1 MVQYLL
7 EIGMEEIPARFL
19 LSLRNQLQ
27 EKVENYL
34 KDERI
39 TYGRVESFATPR
51 RLAVRVSDLAEKQT
65 SKEEE
70 VRGPS
75 LKVARDEEGK
85 LTKAA
90 LGFLRGQGAKE
101 EDIFVKTVKN
111 TDYIFVNKIAE
122 QLDVS
127 EVLSGLGKVLGS
139 LNFPVSMRWSDLE
152 IEYIRPIHWI
162 VSLLDSQ
169 IIDLNFAGIGASNLS
184 RGHRFLGSGKFIE
197 ITSASHYE
205 SQLEQEFVI
214 TNFEQR
220 KKIIAEQIA
229 AIAQQNSWIIPEN
242 EELLEEVT
250 AMVEWPTAFYGE
262 FEEEYLQVPHEM
274 LITAMRDHQ
283 RYFYAIDK
291 ENSDLLPIFISVRNG
306 NNDRIENVIRG
317 NQKVLKARLSDAKFF
332 YEEDLKNSLDDYL
345 LRLET
350 LNEHFKLGTLADK
363 QIRVGQ
369 LVKEI
374 GAQLKLADKELAIS
388 ERASQLYKFD
398 LVTLAVDEFSELQG
412 VMGGIYAKHYGE
424 PEAVVQAISQQYLP
438 HNSGGDLPIETS
450 SALLALADKLDTLM
464 AYFTVGLIPTGSN
477 DPFALRRQA
486 MGLVEI
492 IADQNWQLN
501 LEEILTKVNYNE
513 QKISSETL
521 QALVNFVK
529 ARIQVYLENR
539 NIDYDII
546 QSALSQKMLNPLR
559 MIETAIKLQ
568 ELRHQDKG
576 QFRLLIENLSRVVN
590 LGEKITEE
598 VELKVDLAQTELEK
612 DLINRV
618 LGMHHEGE
626 ISERIN
632 SYQEVSPIIAK
643 YFEEHMINAD
653 DETICFNRYQ
663 LMFQLTQLILDL
675 FDPRMIVSK

>member
-7 EIGMEEIPARFL
+7 EVGMEEIPARFL
-19 LSLRNQLQ
+19 LNLCNQLQ
-27 EKVENYL
+27 ENIENYL

-39 TYGRVESFATPR
+39 TYGLVESFATPR
-51 RLAVRVSDLAEKQT
+51 RLAVRISDLAEKQ
-65 SKEEE
+65 SFKEEE

-75 LKVARDEEGK
+75 LKVARDEEGN

-101 EDIFVKTVKN
+101 EDIFIKTVKN

-122 QLDVS
+122 QLTLS

-169 IIDLNFAGIGASNLS
+169 VIDFNFAGIKASNVT
-184 RGHRFLGSGKFIE
+184 RGHRFLGSGKYIE
-197 ITSASHYE
+197 LASASHYE
-205 SQLEQEFVI
+205 AYLEQEFVI
-214 TNFEQR
+214 PNFEKR
-220 KKIIAEQIA
+220 KQTIAEQIA
-229 AIAQQNSWIIPEN
+229 IIAQQRSWIIPEN
-242 EELLEEVT
+242 DELLEEVT

-291 ENSDLLPIFISVRNG
+291 ENKDLLPVFISVRNG
-306 NNDRIENVIRG
+306 NKDKIENVIRG

-345 LRLET
+345 LRLES

-374 GAQLKLADKELAIS
+374 GAQLQLADTDLAVS
-388 ERASQLYKFD
+388 ERASQIYKFD

-412 VMGGIYAKHYGE
+412 LMGGIYAKSFGE
-424 PEAVVQAISQQYLP
+424 SEDVAHAISQQYLP
-438 HNSGGDLPIETS
+438 IHSGGDLPVGTS
-450 SALLALADKLDTLM
+450 SALLALADKLDTLI
-464 AYFTVGLIPTGSN
+464 AYFTVDLIPTGSN

-492 IADQNWQLN
+492 IADQEWQFN
-501 LEEILTKVNYNE
+501 IEEIIAEVSHNE
-513 QKISSETL
+513 HKIHNETI
-521 QALVNFVK
+521 QALVNFIK

-539 NIDYDII
+539 SIDYDII
-546 QSALSQKMLNPLR
+546 QSVLSQKPLNPLR
-559 MIETAIKLQ
+559 IIKTANKLQ
-568 ELRHQDKG
+568 EIRKQDKG
-576 QFRLLIENLSRVVN
+576 QFRLVIENLSRVVN
-590 LGEKITEE
+590 LGEKVTEK
-598 VELKVDLAQTELEK
+598 VELKVELAQTELEK

-618 LGMHHEGE
+618 IEMYHEE
-626 ISERIN
+626 DISKRIN
-632 SYQEVSPIIAK
+632 SYQETSPIIAK
-643 YFEEHMINAD
+643 YFEGHMINAE

-663 LMFQLTQLILDL
+663 LMYQLTQLILDL